1 MQLRLLPLLSSATE
15 IVHALGLGEFQVGRS
30 HECDYPPEVL
40 NLPVCTRPNIP
51 VDGSSAEIDRWVKE
65 RAASAVSIYDVDS
78 SLIRKLQPT
87 HIFTQTQCKVCA
99 VSLEDVERAIG
110 ADLGCPVR
118 IVALEPYALADVW
131 RDIERVAASC
141 GCEGKGQALTQLL
154 QQRIHAITERITYTQ
169 DRPTVAAL
177 EWLDPLMAAGNW
189 VPELITLAGGQN
201 LFGEP
206 GIHSPW
212 MSWDDLL
219 AADPD
224 VIVALPCGFNLERSA
239 HEVRLLRDRPH
250 FAELKA
256 VRTGNLYACD
266 GNQFFN
272 RPGPRLVESLEI
284 LAEILHPE
292 SFSPKFKNTGWMR
305 LRLAF
310 SY

>member
-1 MQLRLLPLLSSATE
+1 VQLRLLPLLSSATE
-15 IVHALGLGEFQVGRS
+15 IIHALGLGEFQVGRS
-30 HECDYPPEVL
+30 HECDYPPQVL
-40 NLPVCTRPNIP
+40 SLPICTRPNIP

-65 RAASAVSIYDVDS
+65 RAASAVSIYDVDA
-78 SLIRKLQPT
+78 SLIRTLRPT

-110 ADLGCPVR
+110 ANIGHPVR

-131 RDIERVAASC
+131 RDIERVAISC
-141 GCEGKGQALTQLL
+141 GYPERGEALTRSL
-154 QQRIHAITERITYTQ
+154 QQRIEAITERITYSYL
-169 DRPTVAAL
+169 RPAVAAL
-177 EWLDPLMAAGNW
+177 EWLDPLMTVGNW
-189 VPELITLAGGQN
+189 MPELITRAGGRN

-212 MSWDDLL
+212 MSWEDLL

-224 VIVALPCGFNLERSA
+224 VIVALPCGFNLERGVK
-239 HEVRLLRDRPH
+239 EIRLLANRPH
-250 FAELKA
+250 FADLKA

-272 RPGPRLVESLEI
+272 RPGPRLAESLEI

-292 SFSPKFKNTGWMR
+292 IFAPRFEKIGWIR
-305 LRLAF
+305 VLL
-310 SY
+310 